1 MEIVHLIN
9 DTYQIISSSDNSVLF
24 QGSYTDCL
32 AYEEHMLYKMFMS
45 MGNF

>member
-1 MEIVHLIN
+1 MEVVHLIN
-9 DTYQIISSSDNSVLF
+9 NTYQVINLSDNSVLF
-24 QGSYTDCL
+24 QGSYDECL